1 MIKKITE
8 SSVSKMSEKTLRD
21 NEIRGFSCQQKKTGK
36 FFYYEYKS
44 PVTGTN
50 RKHPLGRHGEITVE
64 QARTMARASAGEVAT
79 GNDPQEQKRERRK
92 EVEKQRQNTLRAFME
107 GDYRSVTPE
116 ETADVAQK
124 NIKRHFS
131 KWLDK
136 PMSHITAFEMKKWLN
151 NYPGAP
157 SGGNRIMND
166 LRGILTKAVAAGYID
181 KTPMSE
187 VKRLKE
193 DKSKKIKYLTREYEQ
208 QLMAGLDEYDV
219 YRRKLDGQHNGTF
232 ADLLRPLVIVAIH
245 TGMRKGEL
253 LNMKVNDIDFA
264 SGIITVVG
272 MGDHSNGQNHQKK
285 KTRTKSLQ
293 TRYIPL
299 NDIST
304 TILNDWIDQTGYTNL
319 VFPNNSGQRACDKFI
334 DRRWYKAR
342 EAAGLTGKI
351 DFHGL
356 RHTFGTRLAEL
367 RVDLV
372 TIQELMGHESLD
384 ITAKYLHTSPER
396 KHLAIS
402 ELAGY

>member
-8 SSVSKMSEKTLRD
+8 SSVSKLSEKTLRD
-21 NEIRGFSCQQKKTGK
+21 NEIRGLSCQLKKTGK

-50 RKHPLGRHGEITVE
+50 RKHPLGKHGEITVE
-64 QARTMARASAGEVAT
+64 QARTMARAAAGDVAT
-79 GNDPQEQKRERRK
+79 GTDPQEQKRERRK
-92 EVEKQRQNTLRAFME
+92 AIEKNRQNTLRAFIE
-107 GDYRSVTPE
+107 GDFRSVTPE
-116 ETADVAQK
+116 VTADEAEK
-124 NIKRHFS
+124 NIHRHFS

-136 PMSHITAFEMKKWLN
+136 PMANITAFDMRKWLN
-151 NYPGAP
+151 SYPGAP

-166 LRGILTKAVAAGYID
+166 LRGILTKAVAAGYLE
-181 KTPMSE
+181 KTPMFE
-187 VKRLKE
+187 VKRLKV
-193 DKSKKIKYLTREYEQ
+193 DKSKKIKYLTRDYERK
-208 QLMAGLDEYDV
+208 LMAGLDEYDE
-219 YRRKLDGQHNGTF
+219 YRRELDNQYEGKF
-232 ADLLRPLVIVAIH
+232 ADMLRPLVMVAIH

-253 LNMKVNDIDFA
+253 LNLKVNDIDFA
-264 SGIITVVG
+264 SGVITVVG
-272 MGDHSNGQNHQKK
+272 MGDHSDSHPKK
-285 KTRTKSLQ
+285 KARTKSLQ

-299 NDIST
+299 NAVSA
-304 TILNDWIDQTGYTNL
+304 TILNDWLDQTDYTEL
-319 VFPNNSGQRACDKFI
+319 VFPNSSGQRACDKFI

-384 ITAKYLHTSPER
+384 VTAKYLHTSPER

>member
-8 SSVSKMSEKTLRD
+8 TSVSKMGNKTLRD
-21 NEIRGFSCQQKKTGK
+21 TEVRGFSCQAKKTGRY
-36 FFYYEYKS
+36 FYYEYKS
-44 PVTGTN
+44 PLTGTN
-50 RKHPLGRHGEITVE
+50 RKHPLGKHGEITVE
-64 QARTMARASAGEVAT
+64 QARTMAKASAGEVAM
-79 GNDPQEQKRERRK
+79 GYDPQQKKHERRK
-92 EVEKQRQNTLRAFME
+92 EIEKNRQNTLRAFLE
-107 GDYRSVTPE
+107 GEYRSVTPRAS
-116 ETADVAQK
+116 ADAAEK
-124 NIKRHFS
+124 NIKRYFS
-131 KWLDK
+131 KWLNK
-136 PMSHITAFEMKKWLN
+136 PLSKITAFDMRKWLN

-166 LRGILTKAVAAGYID
+166 LRGLLTKAVEAGYLE

-193 DKSKKIKYLTREYEQ
+193 DKNKKIKYLTREYEVKF
-208 QLMAGLDEYDV
+208 MAGLDQYDE
-219 YRRKLDGQHNGTF
+219 YRRNLDNQYEGKF
-232 ADLLRPLVIVAIH
+232 ADLLRPLVMLAIH

-253 LNMKVNDIDFA
+253 LNLKVNDIDFI

-272 MGDHSNGQNHQKK
+272 IGDDSWNHQDQHKQI
-285 KTRTKSLQ
+285 RTKSLQ

-299 NDIST
+299 NAVSA
-304 TILNDWIDQTGYTNL
+304 TILKDWLDQTGHTDQ
-319 VFPNNSGQRACDKFI
+319 VFPNSSGQRASHKYI

-384 ITAKYLHTSPER
+384 VTAKYLHTSPER
-396 KHLAIS
+396 KQMAIS
-402 ELAGY
+402 ELESY